1 MKSLS
6 ANKISQLK
14 SNLKQMLNVDPNYPI
29 DGAVISIENDT
40 CTVELADGFEVPDVR
55 LKTTVDGND
64 HLLIVPKVGSHV
76 LMISTDGTV
85 DNLTVIKVDQA
96 SKIIFNENGLVVE
109 IDSTD
114 GKVQI
119 KNNQTSL
126 KDLFQ
131 KSADIKKNMK
141 VSTPMG
147 PSGVPL
153 PDVLQMIVNFENEFK
168 KLLK

>member
-6 ANKISQLK
+6 TNKESRLKYNLRQL
-14 SNLKQMLNVDPNYPI
+14 LNVDPNYPI

-96 SKIIFNENGLVVE
+96 SKIIFNENGLQVE
-109 IDSTD
+109 IDSVAR
-114 GKVQI
+114 KIQV

-126 KDLFQ
+126 L
-131 KSADIKKNMK
+131 DIMQELATLLKQLK
-141 VSTPMG
+141 VYTPMG
-147 PSGVPL
+147 PSGTPL
-153 PDVLQMIVNFENEFK
+153 PDSILAIQKFETDFK
-168 KLLK
+168 SILK